1 MPTHPKR
8 FARREVEMVDG
19 GEVRTRN
26 EATPDGVVLTV
37 PTLRDAVLEAR
48 AAGQPTEPARRSGA
62 ADDAFHEECAVVG
75 IYGHDEAANLAYLGL
90 YSMQH
95 RGQEGSGIVSS
106 NGKALISHRG
116 LGLVADVFHES
127 VIRRLV
133 GSSAIGHNRYSTA
146 GETVLRNTQPL
157 VAEFSL
163 GSLAVCHNGNFVNAL
178 ETRRR
183 LEDNGSIFQSSSDTE
198 VLVHLVAGSKRPA
211 LVDRVIDALAQVEGA
226 YCVLFLTEDELIAAR
241 DPHGFRPMVLGR
253 FPSGGWVVASE
264 TCALDLVEAEYVREI
279 EPGEVLH
286 IRGDEMKSLHPFA
299 HVPTRACIFE
309 FVYFAR
315 PDSRIFGRN
324 VYGVRKEMGRQ
335 LARETLVDADI
346 VIPVPDSGVPAAL
359 GFSEESG
366 LPFEMGLIRNHY
378 VGRTFIEP
386 KDSIRNFGV
395 KVKLNAQRDVLEGK
409 RVIVID
415 DSIVRGT
422 TSRKIVRMIRS
433 AGAKEVHMRIS
444 APPTISPCYFG
455 VDTPTHG
462 ELIANNLAIE
472 AIREYIQADSLA
484 YLSQDGLYAFLPPDA
499 PHPNG
504 DPADLPARHFC
515 DACFTRNYPVA
526 VNHDQEARQMR
537 LFHAMEMPPGV
548 GRP

>member
-1 MPTHPKR
+1 LKP
-8 FARREVEMVDG
+8 DG
-19 GEVRTRN
+19 DASTSNQALTAAPEA
-26 EATPDGVVLTV
+26 ATPHASPAFLLDDAGVPLS
-37 PTLRDAVLEAR
+37 RFEAPAG
-48 AAGQPTEPARRSGA
+48 AAGSP
-62 ADDAFHEECAVVG
+62 DDAFHEECAVVG
-75 IYGHDEAANLAYLGL
+75 IYGHNEAANLAYLGL

-95 RGQEGSGIVSS
+95 RGQEGAGLVSS

-116 LGLVADVFHES
+116 LGLVADVFHET
-127 VIRRLV
+127 VVRRLE
-133 GSSAIGHNRYSTA
+133 GDSAIGHNRYSTA
-146 GETVLRNTQPL
+146 GETLLRNTQPL

-163 GSLAVCHNGNFVNAL
+163 GSLAVCHNGNFVNAQ

-183 LEDNGSIFQSSSDTE
+183 LEENGSIFQSTSDTE
-198 VLVHLVAGSKRPA
+198 VLVHLVAGSKRAA
-211 LVDRVIDALAQVEGA
+211 LVDRVIDALAQVTGA

-241 DPHGFRPMVLGR
+241 DPHGFRPLVLGK

-264 TCALDLVEAEYVREI
+264 TCALDLVEAHYIREI
-279 EPGEVLH
+279 EPGEILH
-286 IRGDEMKSLHPFA
+286 IKGTELKSIKPFA
-299 HVPTRACIFE
+299 HTPTNRCVFE
-309 FVYFAR
+309 YVYFAR
-315 PDSRIFGRN
+315 PDSNVFGRN
-324 VYGVRKEMGRQ
+324 VYSVRKEMGRQ
-335 LARETLVDADI
+335 LARETLIDADI

-359 GFSEESG
+359 GFAEESG

-395 KVKLNAQRDVLEGK
+395 KVKLNAQRHVLEGK

-433 AGAKEVHMRIS
+433 AGAAEVHMRIS

-462 ELIANNLAIE
+462 ELIANNLNIE
-472 AIREYIQADSLA
+472 AIREYITADSLA
-484 YLSQDGLYAFLPPDA
+484 YLSHEGLYAFVREDI
-499 PHPNG
+499 
-504 DPADLPARHFC
+504 PASEGFC
-515 DACFTRNYPVA
+515 DACFTRRYPVE

-537 LFHAMEMPPGV
+537 LFHAMELPGATR
-548 GRP
+548 G